1 VFLSLSFKVHPKFF
15 SFCFLFYQV
24 VHAKVVFTRL
34 GKIVSYEKFD
44 LRWSKF
50 EDGRSL
56 LAADLDM
63 MPFVFF
69 NVTEG
74 RLG

>member
-1 VFLSLSFKVHPKFF
+1 M
-15 SFCFLFYQV
+15 
-24 VHAKVVFTRL
+24 VFTRP

-63 MPFVFF
+63 MPFVFY